1 MTVQILKRPEQILTD
16 AVLLYQ
22 NYIRHLHFLYY
33 VVQISLRRGRLLV
46 RRGDIN
52 GPWNKNHGYGYSF
65 SRGFSFLLAV
75 LLAGLLLCGCS
86 GDRPSVQVQES
97 SEDMTEAASVDMTDK
112 AVSSATAAESAQEE
126 VKITTETAKVGICLA
141 KTGNGDNDRLLLEL
155 LSALEMRGFADE
167 NIIVKKMTGSRR
179 KQDKQIQE
187 CLDENCSL
195 LIISSVSDERIPKM
209 ADKAVEAGARAVFI
223 NCDPGEDEIS
233 RWKTEQMPCV
243 WIGSTYSDKLACQ
256 MNILYDYS
264 GTERGLD
271 FNQDGHVGA
280 IIVGGGEEAH
290 AALEETIRDLGSEL
304 QILGE
309 TDSEDFQEI
318 SDYMQQVINEKKKE
332 VELVLCSTEE
342 KAHAAADGVELR
354 HRLVGRDIL
363 VIGSDAHED
372 TCTAII
378 NKLMSGAVFTDFYE
392 QATLAAVAAKDLV
405 EGNQGDVR
413 ISEVIL
419 KVTEDNAQEI
429 LDQLWKARERAE
441 KAETEQEAADEAA
454 STAAAAATADAA
466 AEEESGSGETA
477 AAEAASEAGRTG
489 DTSAETA
496 ETAAEQ
502 SEAASTVVSEFTVDI
517 NQTR

>member
-1 MTVQILKRPEQILTD
+1 MLT
-16 AVLLYQ
+16 
-22 NYIRHLHFLYY
+22 
-33 VVQISLRRGRLLV
+33 
-46 RRGDIN
+46 
-52 GPWNKNHGYGYSF
+52 
-65 SRGFSFLLAV
+65 
-75 LLAGLLLCGCS
+75 GLILCGCRE
-86 GDRPSVQVQES
+86 DRPSTQVQES
-97 SEDMTEAASVDMTDK
+97 SEDMTEVASVDMTDK
-112 AVSSATAAESAQEE
+112 AVSSATVSEPVQEE

-155 LSALEMRGFADE
+155 LRALEIRGFVGE
-167 NIIVKKMTGSRR
+167 NIIVKKMTESRR
-179 KQDKQIQE
+179 KQDIQIQE

-195 LIISSVSDERIPKM
+195 LIISAVSDKRIPEM

-223 NCDPGEDEIS
+223 NCSPGEDEQA
-233 RWKTEQMPCV
+233 RWKKEQMPCV

-256 MNILYDYS
+256 MTILYDYS

-271 FNQDGHVGA
+271 FNQDGHVGV

-309 TDSEDFQEI
+309 TDSDDSQEI
-318 SDYMQQVINEKKKE
+318 SDYMEQVINEKKKE
-332 VELVLCSTEE
+332 VELVLCSTEK
-342 KAHAAADGVELR
+342 KAQAAADGVQLR

-378 NKLMSGAVFTDFYE
+378 NKVMSGAVFTDFYE

-429 LDQLWKARERAE
+429 LDQLWRARERAE
-441 KAETEQEAADEAA
+441 KARSDQEAAEAA
-454 STAAAAATADAA
+454 TASTAATAAAAAAADAA
-466 AEEESGSGETA
+466 EESGSLETA
-477 AAEAASEAGRTG
+477 ATAEAASEAAAVSESGGTG
-489 DTSAETA
+489 ETSEAS
-496 ETAAEQ
+496 ETAAEE
-502 SEAASTVVSEFTVDI
+502 SGTASTAVSEKTVDMD
-517 NQTR
+517 RSR